1 MDDSSISEPIDEGQ
15 EHWTR
20 TLDRISPRRQTARWG
35 SWSIHFLRRNP
46 RNDVDFRP
54 KIEATPISF
63 FHRVRATVN
72 PIQSS
77 HHACFRSSCVPVSAL
92 GRNRYWASLHY
103 CVKPLQPHLPCPVAS
118 EAHKDGSIPLETCGG
133 GSS

>member
-63 FHRVRATVN
+63 PELAVFRVERYSRVGIQYRRA
-72 PIQSS
+72 
-77 HHACFRSSCVPVSAL
+77 
-92 GRNRYWASLHY
+92 
-103 CVKPLQPHLPCPVAS
+103 LPSPEESWTEHVQ
-118 EAHKDGSIPLETCGG
+118 HQFQ
-133 GSS
+133 